1 MHCFNTEV
9 GIMRKKYHMKRNST
23 SFTLVASTFVIAFTV
38 LALYPF
44 LLLIAGSFTS
54 EAAIYK
60 YGFSLIPKEFSTAA
74 YEMIFK
80 SPQKIIN
87 AYGITILIT
96 TLGTGLGLLV
106 TSMTAYVLANRNFR
120 YADKFAFFFYFTT
133 LFGGGLIAYYVWLV
147 RYLHIKNTIFVLF
160 VPQCLSVFNILVM
173 RNFVKTIPHEMR
185 ESAKIDG
192 ASEFTIYAKIYI
204 PMMKPV
210 LATIALFLALGYW
223 NNWSAAMLY
232 IDNEKLYPL
241 QYLLYQMTSN
251 TGFLANATAQAGVP
265 MPEVPQQSMK
275 LALTVI
281 TIGPI
286 ILVYPFVQKY
296 FVQGLSIGAVKG

>member
-1 MHCFNTEV
+1 MAKQN
-9 GIMRKKYHMKRNST
+9 KLKSKRNSN
-23 SFTLVASTFVIAFTV
+23 SFNIIGSSFIIIFTA

-44 LLLIAGSFTS
+44 LLLISGSFTS

-74 YEMIFK
+74 YSMIFK

-96 TLGTGLGLLV
+96 CLGTLLGLLV
-106 TSMTAYVLANRNFR
+106 TSMTAYVLANKNFK

-133 LFGGGLIAYYVWLV
+133 LFGGGLVAYYVWLV
-147 RYLHIKNTIFVLF
+147 RYLHIKNTLFVLF
-160 VPQCLSVFNILVM
+160 VPQCLSVFNILIM
-173 RNFVKTIPHEMR
+173 RNFIKSIPHEVH

-192 ASEFTIYAKIYI
+192 AREFQIYTKIYL
-204 PMMKPV
+204 PLMKPV

-223 NNWSAAMLY
+223 NNWSAAQLY

-251 TGFLANATAQAGVP
+251 TGFLANATANAGVP

-296 FVQGLSIGAVKG
+296 FVQGISVGAVKG

>member
-1 MHCFNTEV
+1 
-9 GIMRKKYHMKRNST
+9 MKRKNKLELQRRSY
-23 SFTLVASTFVIAFTV
+23 SFKIIGSTFIIGFTI

-44 LLLIAGSFTS
+44 LLLLAGSFTS

-60 YGFSLIPKEFSTAA
+60 HGFSLIPKEFSFAA
-74 YEMIFK
+74 YSMIFK
-80 SPQKIIN
+80 SPDKIVN

-96 TLGTGLGLLV
+96 FLGTLLGLVV
-106 TSMTAYVLANRNFR
+106 TSMTAFVLANKNFR

-133 LFGGGLIAYYVWLV
+133 LFGGGLVAYYIWLV
-147 RYLHIKNTIFVLF
+147 RYLHIKNTLFVLF
-160 VPQCLSVFNILVM
+160 VPQCLNVFNILIM
-173 RNFVKTIPHEMR
+173 RNFVKSIPFEVY

-192 ASEFTIYAKIYI
+192 AREFTIYKKVYL

-210 LATIALFLALGYW
+210 VATIALFLALGYW

-232 IDNEKLYPL
+232 IDDEKLYPL

-286 ILVYPFVQKY
+286 ILAYPFVQKY
-296 FVQGLSIGAVKG
+296 FVQGISVGSVKG

>member
-1 MHCFNTEV
+1 
-9 GIMRKKYHMKRNST
+9 MRKQNHLKRHSS
-23 SFTLVASTFVIAFTV
+23 SFKIVASAIIILFTV

-44 LLLIAGSFTS
+44 LLLISGSFTS

-60 YGFSLIPKEFSTAA
+60 YGFSLIPKEFSLAA
-74 YEMIFK
+74 YSMIFK
-80 SPQKIIN
+80 SPQKIVN

-96 TLGTGLGLLV
+96 TLGTLLGLTV
-106 TSMTAYVLANRNFR
+106 TSMTAYVLGSKSFK
-120 YADKFAFFFYFTT
+120 YASKFAFFFYFTT
-133 LFGGGLIAYYVWLV
+133 LFGGGLVAYYVWLV
-147 RYLHIKNTIFVLF
+147 RYLHLKNTLFVLF
-160 VPQCLSVFNILVM
+160 IPQCLSVFNILVM
-173 RNFVKTIPHEMR
+173 RNFVKTIPHEVR

-192 ASEFTIYAKIYI
+192 AREFTIFTRIYI

-223 NNWSAAMLY
+223 NNWSTAMLY

-251 TGFLANATAQAGVP
+251 TGFLANATANAGVP

-296 FVQGLSIGAVKG
+296 FVQGISVGAVKG

>member
-1 MHCFNTEV
+1 
-9 GIMRKKYHMKRNST
+9 MRKKHHLKRHSS
-23 SFTLVASTFVIAFTV
+23 SFKIVASAVIILFTV

-44 LLLIAGSFTS
+44 LLLISGSFTS

-60 YGFSLIPKEFSTAA
+60 YGFSLIPREFSTAA
-74 YEMIFK
+74 YSMIFK
-80 SPQKIIN
+80 SPQKIVN

-96 TLGTGLGLLV
+96 TLGTLLGLTV
-106 TSMTAYVLANRNFR
+106 TSMTAYVLGSKSFK
-120 YADKFAFFFYFTT
+120 YASKFAFFFYFTT
-133 LFGGGLIAYYVWLV
+133 LFGGGLVAYYVWLV
-147 RYLHIKNTIFVLF
+147 RYLHLKNTLFVLF
-160 VPQCLSVFNILVM
+160 IPQCLSVFNILVM
-173 RNFVKTIPHEMR
+173 RNFVKTIPHEVR

-192 ASEFTIYAKIYI
+192 AREFTIFTKIYL

-223 NNWSAAMLY
+223 NNWSTAMLY

-251 TGFLANATAQAGVP
+251 TGFLANATANAGVP

-296 FVQGLSIGAVKG
+296 FVQGISVGAVKG

>member
-1 MHCFNTEV
+1 
-9 GIMRKKYHMKRNST
+9 MKNKSNIDKNAL
-23 SFTLVASTFVIAFTV
+23 SFRIIGSFFIIVFSI

-44 LLLIAGSFTS
+44 LLLIAGSVTS

-60 YGFSLIPKEFSTAA
+60 YGFSIIPKELSFAA
-74 YEMIFK
+74 YSMIFR
-80 SPQKIIN
+80 SPNRILN
-87 AYGITILIT
+87 AYGVTILIT
-96 TLGTGLGLLV
+96 TLGTILGIVV
-106 TSMTAYVLANRNFR
+106 TSMTAYVLANKNFK

-133 LFGGGLIAYYVWLV
+133 LFGGGLVAYYIWLV

-160 VPQCLSVFNILVM
+160 VPQCLGVFNILIT
-173 RNFVKTIPHEMR
+173 RNFIKSIPYEMY

-192 ASEFTIYAKIYI
+192 ANEFSIYLKIYL
-204 PMMKPV
+204 PMMKSV
-210 LATIALFLALGYW
+210 LATISLFLALSYW
-223 NNWSAAMLY
+223 NNWSTAMLY

-251 TGFLANATAQAGVP
+251 TGFLANATSNAGVP

-286 ILVYPFVQKY
+286 IAVYPFAQKY
-296 FVQGLSIGAVKG
+296 FVQGITVGAVKG